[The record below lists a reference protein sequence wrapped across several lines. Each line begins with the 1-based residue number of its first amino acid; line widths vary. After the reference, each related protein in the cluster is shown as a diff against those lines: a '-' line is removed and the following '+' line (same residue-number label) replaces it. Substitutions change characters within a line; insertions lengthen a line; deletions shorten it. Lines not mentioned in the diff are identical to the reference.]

1 MRLFDNQVKVS
12 LIQMKIS
19 AGKKQENLARAV
31 KHIKESSEAGA
42 RLVVLPE
49 CFSTGINLTSLKKDA
64 ESFFVQGRGISVV
77 AVDGENH
84 KRGE

>member
-49 CFSTGINLTSLKKDA
+49 CFSTGINLTSLKKDPTT
-64 ESFFVQGRGISVV
+64 ISI
-77 AVDGENH
+77 N
-84 KRGE
+84 